1 MKRREFSELAAEE
14 LRHKETELRDEIFR
28 LKMKRAASALD
39 NKMLIRNRRRDLARV
54 ITLLRQTAQ
63 KTEGKAQ

>member
-1 MKRREFSELAAEE
+1 MKTKDVRDLGPEE
-14 LRHKETELRDEIFR
+14 LRQKERELRDEIFR

-54 ITLLRQTAQ
+54 ITLLRGKSRAA
-63 KTEGKAQ
+63 EGKAN

>member
-1 MKRREFSELAAEE
+1 MDLAPEE

-54 ITLLRQTAQ
+54 ITLLRQ
-63 KTEGKAQ
+63 KSEGKAH

>member
-1 MKRREFSELAAEE
+1 MKRREIRELAPEE
-14 LRHKETELRDEIFR
+14 LRHRETELRDEIFR

-54 ITLLRQTAQ
+54 ITLLRR
-63 KTEGKAQ
+63 KSEGKGD